1 MVKIK
6 AKIKL
11 YADVGKRKIPFKNG
25 YRPLFDVLDDTR
37 VSGMIILLDRDEFKP
52 GEKGIVEIKFIEA
65 KISNDTSFYFYES
78 EEPLG
83 EGIVLEILD
92 L

>member
-11 YADVGKRKIPFKNG
+11 YAGVGKRKTPFKSG
-25 YRPLFDVLDDTR
+25 YRPLFDALDDTR

-52 GEKGIVEIKFIEA
+52 GEEGIVEIKFIEA
-65 KISNDTSFYFYES
+65 KLSNDTNFYFYES

-83 EGIVLEILD
+83 EGIVLEVLD